1 MNKLYK
7 KSEIKDTGS
16 ISELMLLYLENQKTG
31 YIHSIFNNSLNI
43 QFGENLVHISNGN
56 KGLTSFGCRI
66 SEEKIQNLISVCKN
80 NDIVIQKDKKL
91 LFYTL
96 FGIQVIDISE
106 MKKVSL
112 KISEINYSE
121 KKLNEIFSYLKN
133 INFEIKIG
141 IEKDEVIK
149 SLQCGITEKSSKYL
163 TGRGKGLTPAGDD
176 ILLGYALIEYLH
188 KKGIKLIYG
197 NYTTDISKQYFDAFN
212 RGYVNEYMFDL
223 FSKDVEEA
231 VLNITKIGHTSG
243 YDLLF
248 GIFLGIKKY
257 RKMEEIK

>member
-1 MNKLYK
+1 
-7 KSEIKDTGS
+7 
-16 ISELMLLYLENQKTG
+16 MLLYLENQKTG

-133 INFEIKIG
+133 INFEIK
-141 IEKDEVIK
+141 
-149 SLQCGITEKSSKYL
+149 SLQYGITEKSSKYL

-188 KKGIKLIYG
+188 KKSIKLIYG

>member
-1 MNKLYK
+1 M
-7 KSEIKDTGS
+7 
-16 ISELMLLYLENQKTG
+16 
-31 YIHSIFNNSLNI
+31 
-43 QFGENLVHISNGN
+43 
-56 KGLTSFGCRI
+56 
-66 SEEKIQNLISVCKN
+66 
-80 NDIVIQKDKKL
+80 
-91 LFYTL
+91 
-96 FGIQVIDISE
+96 
-106 MKKVSL
+106 
-112 KISEINYSE
+112 
-121 KKLNEIFSYLKN
+121 
-133 INFEIKIG
+133 
-141 IEKDEVIK
+141 
-149 SLQCGITEKSSKYL
+149 

-188 KKGIKLIYG
+188 KKSIKLIYG